1 MKKIKIAQI
10 GTSANSHGNPI
21 FGSLQKQ
28 SDMFEIAG
36 FAMPENERDKFPGN
50 MKLFKGFREMTVD
63 EILNDASI
71 EAVAVE
77 TEEIYLT
84 KYALMAAKAGKH
96 IHMEK
101 PGGREISQ
109 FEELIDTVKAGKTVF
124 HTGYMYRYNPYV
136 IDLLKRI
143 KEGELGDIIS
153 VEAQMNC
160 RHPESVRSWL
170 SAFPGGMMFF
180 LGCHLI
186 DLIYRIQGEPKK
198 IIPLN
203 RSTGYLG
210 ASGEDFGMA
219 IFEYDRGVSFAKTCA
234 VERGGFAR
242 RQLVVTGTEGTV
254 EIKPFEMS
262 APGGIW
268 TGKIEFF
275 SDAWADRGVYTETAV
290 FDRYDAMMNG
300 FGRMVR
306 GEIENP
312 YTYDYELGLYR
323 TVLRACNA
331 L

>member
-1 MKKIKIAQI
+1 MKRIKIAQI

-101 PGGREISQ
+101 PGGRELSE
-109 FEELIDTVKAGKTVF
+109 FEELIETVKAGNTVF

-153 VEAQMNC
+153 VEARMNC

-170 SAFPGGMMFF
+170 SAF
-180 LGCHLI
+180 
-186 DLIYRIQGEPKK
+186 
-198 IIPLN
+198 
-203 RSTGYLG
+203 
-210 ASGEDFGMA
+210 
-219 IFEYDRGVSFAKTCA
+219 
-234 VERGGFAR
+234 
-242 RQLVVTGTEGTV
+242 
-254 EIKPFEMS
+254 
-262 APGGIW
+262 
-268 TGKIEFF
+268 
-275 SDAWADRGVYTETAV
+275 
-290 FDRYDAMMNG
+290 
-300 FGRMVR
+300 
-306 GEIENP
+306 
-312 YTYDYELGLYR
+312 
-323 TVLRACNA
+323 RAG
-331 L
+331 